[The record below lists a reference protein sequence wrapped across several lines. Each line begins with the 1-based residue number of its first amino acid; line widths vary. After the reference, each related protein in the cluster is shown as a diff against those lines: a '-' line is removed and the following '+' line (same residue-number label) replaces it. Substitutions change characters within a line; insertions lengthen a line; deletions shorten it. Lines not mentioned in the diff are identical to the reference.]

1 VRRGGTVV
9 SGQFTI
15 TFSEFINL
23 SEEEMPESSIVAVKA
38 KLEFRNRETGREFSA
53 EPVFAIV
60 AEEDGRSYYSPLLE
74 IDEPEL
80 SIRFTGIDPTK
91 DQIEVHIEGLD
102 AFREQE
108 WILITVERKPFVS
121 IVWLG
126 TFMLMFGFSIAIF
139 HRWNDQKKRENKQD
153 KLRENPDQRNDDE
166 NGFETADYEN
176 EGPEIAA
183 GSE

>member
-1 VRRGGTVV
+1 
-9 SGQFTI
+9 
-15 TFSEFINL
+15 FINL
-23 SEEEMPESSIVAVKA
+23 SEGEMPENSVVAVKA
-38 KLEFRNRETGREFSA
+38 KLEFINRETGQEFTA

-60 AEEDGRSYYSPLLE
+60 AEEEGRSYYSPLLE

-80 SIRFTGIDPTK
+80 SIRFTGIDPSRGE
-91 DQIEVHIEGLD
+91 IEVHIEGLE

-139 HRWNDQKKRENKQD
+139 HRWNDQKKREHKQD
-153 KLRENPDQRNDDE
+153 KHLDKPEYESAGDND
-166 NGFETADYEN
+166 FETTEDKYNGTEVTTAN
-176 EGPEIAA
+176 GK
-183 GSE
+183 SEKNG

>member
-1 VRRGGTVV
+1 
-9 SGQFTI
+9 
-15 TFSEFINL
+15 
-23 SEEEMPESSIVAVKA
+23 M
-38 KLEFRNRETGREFSA
+38 
-53 EPVFAIV
+53 FAIV
-60 AEEDGRSYYSPLLE
+60 AEEEGRSYYSPLLE

-80 SIRFTGIDPTK
+80 SIRFTGIDPTR

-139 HRWNDQKKRENKQD
+139 HRWNDQKKREHKQD
-153 KLRENPDQRNDDE
+153 KFRGNPEQGKVGD
-166 NGFETADYEN
+166 NGFETTDFEN
-176 EGPEIAA
+176 EDPEFAP
-183 GSE
+183 GSEMSDKIS